1 MASAVTD
8 YCRTLVS
15 IEYCNLVL
23 FQTEFSVIFCIVFLF
38 QGADGRQLRLA
49 GHVGF
54 DSLPDQLV
62 NKSVNRGFAF
72 NILCIGKSE
81 VILVNCE
88 ISCLSVAFFWGR
100 ASMIVRRYKLKL
112 WYVKNKIQTRC
123 TWSWIDVKWKSRKWL
138 NVWVFLFYFRWN
150 RDRKI
155 YADGLSLQDDVWRF
169 VRAIACTC
177 TCRCARVPFKFR
189 TSFGVCE
196 GKWCKRALLLLILIV
211 IVW

>member
-15 IEYCNLVL
+15 TEYCNLVL

-81 VILVNCE
+81 VILVNFE
-88 ISCLSVAFFWGR
+88 ISCLSVAFFW
-100 ASMIVRRYKLKL
+100 AERRGLYGGT
-112 WYVKNKIQTRC
+112 QT
-123 TWSWIDVKWKSRKWL
+123 
-138 NVWVFLFYFRWN
+138 
-150 RDRKI
+150 
-155 YADGLSLQDDVWRF
+155 
-169 VRAIACTC
+169 
-177 TCRCARVPFKFR
+177 
-189 TSFGVCE
+189 
-196 GKWCKRALLLLILIV
+196 
-211 IVW
+211 